1 MQVLPLAVEDVLHEL
16 LQRDVFLQAALQ
28 RCDCRRLPFLDVLRP
43 VHPALVV
50 VFLLGCLK
58 KRVIIEPVCLLAA
71 EDFVVRLCCCIALES
86 CMCLAQALVLEDA
99 RLLEVSRR
107 IEVGIGD
114 LGLLL
119 AEPAPLDER
128 IDVDEQRVARKRRRR
143 LVRRIAVT
151 ARAERKDLPDVLA
164 RLSEEVDEA
173 VSFFA
178 EIADA
183 VL

>member
-1 MQVLPLAVEDVLHEL
+1 MGRAVRIEVEELLVGPDIGAVLREEDRHIAHDADALLLCVIVQVLPLAVEDVLHEL
-16 LQRDVFLQAALQ
+16 LQCDVFLQAALQ

-58 KRVIIEPVCLLAA
+58 KRVIIEPVCLIAA
-71 EDFVVRLCCCIALES
+71 EGFVVRLCCCIALES

-119 AEPAPLDER
+119 AEPAPLDEH
-128 IDVDEQRVARKRRRR
+128 IDVDEQRVARKG
-143 LVRRIAVT
+143 
-151 ARAERKDLPDVLA
+151 
-164 RLSEEVDEA
+164 
-173 VSFFA
+173 
-178 EIADA
+178 
-183 VL
+183 

>member
-1 MQVLPLAVEDVLHEL
+1 
-16 LQRDVFLQAALQ
+16 
-28 RCDCRRLPFLDVLRP
+28 
-43 VHPALVV
+43 
-50 VFLLGCLK
+50 
-58 KRVIIEPVCLLAA
+58 
-71 EDFVVRLCCCIALES
+71 
-86 CMCLAQALVLEDA
+86 MCLAQALVLEDA

-143 LVRRIAVT
+143 LVRRMAVT
-151 ARAERKDLPDVLA
+151 DRAERKDLPDVLA

-173 VSFFA
+173 ISFFA